1 MRKRADDVE
10 RFDRWAATYDRSL
23 AQRFFFMPIHSR
35 MLDVLEHA
43 GPEDRPP
50 GFVLDV
56 GCGTGRLLRAAAV
69 RWPTARLFGVD
80 PAPRMVAEA
89 RRLNPGALFSVASAE
104 SLPFPDAAA
113 DNVVTSVS
121 FHHWADQRQGVRE
134 IARVLRPGGLFCL
147 ADHAFFPARLS
158 GERVR
163 SRNEIRVLVT
173 GAGLAVRSQ
182 QAMLPFLLVT
192 VAQKPSPS

>member
-1 MRKRADDVE
+1 VRKQADDVE
-10 RFDRWAATYDRSL
+10 RFDRWATTYDRSL

-35 MLDVLEHA
+35 MLDLLEHL
-43 GPEDRPP
+43 GPEDHAP

-56 GCGTGRLLRAAAV
+56 GCGTGRLLRAAAL
-69 RWPTARLFGVD
+69 RWPKARLFGVD

-89 RRLNPGALFSVASAE
+89 GRLNPRASFSLASAE
-104 SLPFPDAAA
+104 FLPFPDHAA
-113 DNVVTSVS
+113 DIVVTSMS
-121 FHHWADQRQGVRE
+121 FHHWADQGQGIRE
-134 IARVLRPGGLFCL
+134 IARVLRPGGFFCL

-163 SRNEIRVLVT
+163 SRNEIRVLVN
-173 GAGLAVRSQ
+173 GEGLAVRSK

-192 VAQKPSPS
+192 VAQKPSHV